1 MVETFEVKFFY
12 LVNMFSIIGEFYFEN
27 VMVFYVLLCVGLYD
41 YLVQVLEQ
49 MLIEVYFLFKYFNS
63 FSIKLLCLLI
73 LLFND
78 VVCVGKYIMVYWY
91 YDFEDD
97 MMMEFGY
104 DLQDEFGML
113 YFNVMFFE
121 VV

>member
-1 MVETFEVKFFY
+1 MFEVKFFY